1 MIDSATIQKIKE
13 IADVVEVVG
22 DFVQLKKSGQNY
34 KGLSPFTNEKTPSF
48 FVSPSKGIYKCFST
62 GKGGD
67 AISFIQ
73 EVEGLDYLETI
84 RFLAKRYGIE
94 IEESEP
100 TPEELASRNER
111 ESLFIVLN
119 YAKDYFKSLLLEN
132 EEGKS
137 IGWSYFKERGFS
149 EDTIDKFDLG
159 YSLEAWD
166 GFTKEAKSKQYTPEL
181 LVKAG
186 LTIRKEDKEY
196 DRFRGRV
203 VFPIHN
209 VSGKVIAFGARTL
222 KKDTK
227 EPKYVN
233 SPETDVYHK
242 SDIVYGIYQAKNE
255 IRNADNCFLVEG
267 YTDVISMYQ
276 AGIKN
281 VVASSGTALT
291 KEQIKL
297 ISRYTENI
305 TVLYDGDTAGIRAS
319 LRGIDLILEEGMN
332 VRVVLLP
339 EGEDPDS
346 YSQKMGADF
355 LSFLK
360 DNQKDF
366 ITFKTELVLESAGND
381 PVKRAEVIKEI
392 IESIAKVP
400 DSIKRAVF
408 FKQCS
413 ALLQIEESTLISEYN
428 RLAIKKSKENQSK
441 ANQDFEEPP
450 PDLFED
456 PSPEVKTQDT
466 VNPVVLQEMEIIR
479 LLLNYSSFQVDEE
492 SKLAEYLLSEID
504 DIEFEH
510 EIYAKILLTFKEEL
524 AKGNTIDSSYFING
538 DDEKIKQEVINLV
551 TSRYELSDRWESH
564 NIFVPKDEDIL
575 SNITYKN
582 ILRLKWRKIKFMVKE
597 IEDQLVHAD
606 SIEEIS
612 NLQKIH
618 VKLKESEVQVAQILG
633 NVLT

>member
-67 AISFIQ
+67 SISFIQ

-84 RFLAKRYGIE
+84 RFLAKKYGIE

-111 ESLFIVLN
+111 DSLFIVLN
-119 YAKDYFKSLLLEN
+119 YAKDYFKSTLLEHD
-132 EEGKS
+132 EGKS

-149 EDTIDKFDLG
+149 DDTIDKFDLG
-159 YSLEAWD
+159 YSLDSWD
-166 GFTKEAKSKQYTPEL
+166 GFTKEAKAKQYTPDL

-186 LTIRKEDKEY
+186 LTIKKEDKEY

-203 VFPIHN
+203 LFPIHN

-242 SDIVYGIYQAKNE
+242 SNIVYGIYQAKNE
-255 IRNADNCFLVEG
+255 VRNADNCFLVEG

-297 ISRYTENI
+297 ISRYTKNI
-305 TVLYDGDTAGIRAS
+305 TVLYDGDPAGIRAS

-346 YSQKMGADF
+346 YSQKMGSDF
-355 LSFLK
+355 LDFLK

-366 ITFKTELVLESAGND
+366 ITFKTELVLEAAGKD

-400 DSIKRAVF
+400 DPIKRAVF

-413 ALLQIEESTLISEYN
+413 ALLEIDESTLISEYN

-441 ANQDFEEPP
+441 PPPDFEEPP
-450 PDLFED
+450 PDLFD
-456 PSPEVKTQDT
+456 DSYQEVKTEDT
-466 VNPVVLQEMEIIR
+466 ASPVTLQEMEIIR
-479 LLLNYSSFQVDEE
+479 LLLNYSSFKVDEE
-492 SKLAEYLLSEID
+492 SQLAEYLLREID

-510 EIYAKILLTFKEEL
+510 EIYAKILTVFKDEL
-524 AKGNTIDSSYFING
+524 AKGNTIDSKHFIDG
-538 DDEKIKQEVINLV
+538 DDEAIKQEVISLI
-551 TSRYELSDRWESH
+551 TSRYEVSERWEEHS
-564 NIFVPKDEDIL
+564 IFVPKDEDIL
-575 SNITYKN
+575 ANITYKN

-597 IEDQLVHAD
+597 IEDKLVHAD
-606 SIEEIS
+606 EIEEIS

-618 VKLKESEVQVAQILG
+618 IKLKESEVQVAQILG